1 MQVELCVR
9 VTKQIES
16 AMGKDGLSP
25 LQILF
30 RSDKYERAGIDVS
43 SRKSTVA
50 VLRPFGEVVRL
61 PFDVSHSSEDL
72 AGLARQ
78 LKALDGE
85 TRVVMEHTGRYYEPV
100 ANVLHEAG
108 LHVSAVN
115 PLLIREYGGNSLRRV
130 KTDKA
135 DAVKIA
141 RYALDNWADL
151 RDYTPMDTIRYDL
164 KTLNRQ
170 FQLASKQKT
179 ATANNLIAL
188 QEQSFPGIRKC
199 FDSPVRQDGTQK
211 WVDFTYTFWHADCVR
226 KHSLNAFAERYRKW
240 CKRHGYI
247 FKQSNAEEVYA
258 LAKSAVTLVSSS
270 EVTKLLVQEAA
281 NQLTGISHSVE
292 TYRAEMNRLASMLPE
307 YPVVMEMYGVGE
319 SFGPQLM
326 AEIGDIRRFEHKKSL
341 VAFAGVDPMPNQS
354 GEKNVRSNRSS
365 KRGSPYL
372 RKTLFNIMGIYL
384 RCSPADEPVYQFL
397 DRKRVEGKPFY
408 IYMTAGANK
417 FLRRYYAKVRDY
429 LATLDG
435 LPPVDMDSTGLSQPD

>member
-1 MQVELCVR
+1 MN
-9 VTKQIES
+9 
-16 AMGKDGLSP
+16 A
-25 LQILF
+25 
-30 RSDKYERAGIDVS
+30 AGIDVS

-179 ATANNLIAL
+179 GVLPT
-188 QEQSFPGIRKC
+188 G
-199 FDSPVRQDGTQK
+199 QK
-211 WVDFTYTFWHADCVR
+211 
-226 KHSLNAFAERYRKW
+226 
-240 CKRHGYI
+240 
-247 FKQSNAEEVYA
+247 
-258 LAKSAVTLVSSS
+258 
-270 EVTKLLVQEAA
+270 
-281 NQLTGISHSVE
+281 
-292 TYRAEMNRLASMLPE
+292 
-307 YPVVMEMYGVGE
+307 
-319 SFGPQLM
+319 
-326 AEIGDIRRFEHKKSL
+326 KK
-341 VAFAGVDPMPNQS
+341 
-354 GEKNVRSNRSS
+354 
-365 KRGSPYL
+365 
-372 RKTLFNIMGIYL
+372 T
-384 RCSPADEPVYQFL
+384 
-397 DRKRVEGKPFY
+397 
-408 IYMTAGANK
+408 
-417 FLRRYYAKVRDY
+417 
-429 LATLDG
+429 
-435 LPPVDMDSTGLSQPD
+435 PPPPIT